1 MNALPPQ
8 PPADLKESKNLGQNA
23 KKSVEERL
31 DELEILI
38 RQNMQWSE
46 IIYKDIKKIRRRLFV
61 TRVWGWIKIGLFLA
75 PLVAAIIFIPPYIR
89 EVKQWYEENIETPRM
104 QLENKL
110 NSINRYIPNSN

>member
-1 MNALPPQ
+1 MTVLPTEQTTETP
-8 PPADLKESKNLGQNA
+8 KNSGQKN

-46 IIYKDIKKIRRRLFV
+46 IIYKDVKKIRRRLFIGQ
-61 TRVWGWIKIGLFLA
+61 VWGWIKIMLLIA
-75 PLVAAIIFIPPYIR
+75 PFVAAAVFLPPYYR
-89 EVKQWYEENIETPRM
+89 QAKQWYVDNIEKPRM

-110 NSINRYIPNSN
+110 NTINKYIPNSN